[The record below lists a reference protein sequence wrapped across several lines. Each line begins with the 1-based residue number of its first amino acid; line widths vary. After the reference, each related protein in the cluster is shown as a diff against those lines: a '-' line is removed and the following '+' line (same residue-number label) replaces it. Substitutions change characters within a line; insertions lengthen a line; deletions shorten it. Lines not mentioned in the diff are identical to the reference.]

1 MSELEDRA
9 DEIRGV
15 AAKPECKT
23 INDLAAAFGW
33 NMETAR
39 HCNAILSLGLADA
52 KLQAGKRTE
61 ARSVPKPTKA
71 KPK

>member
-1 MSELEDRA
+1 MSELMRRA

-23 INDLAAAFGW
+23 INDLATAFGW

-39 HCNAILSLGLADA
+39 HANQVLSLGLSDA
-52 KLQAGKRTE
+52 KLRDGKRKE
-61 ARSVPKPTKA
+61 AQAHPKPVSKK
-71 KPK
+71 KP

>member
-1 MSELEDRA
+1 MRRA

-23 INDLAAAFGW
+23 INDLATAFGW

-39 HCNAILSLGLADA
+39 HANQVLSLGLSDA

-61 ARSVPKPTKA
+61 ARSVPKPVKKA
-71 KPK
+71 PK